1 MERVSHKVL
10 DFSAT
15 LRRDVEGAGPPPK
28 EKKTE
33 KPLPS
38 AVMLSGTDFL
48 STRVASRKPR
58 DFVSKNSPPRAPVAT
73 GLPPVESYK
82 SRKLRQW
89 EKEQSE
95 LQRQLV
101 AAKAAAE
108 AVCSDD
114 ENAPSKMAGED
125 DVLARIPQKLLVKVL
140 SKERQRQVFFAGVS
154 ALSSAPEASMHSLE
168 ENVTSENDHRHTSS
182 WMDSISSAPVPE
194 SLFAYAKRIES
205 SRAAAAHQ
213 STEWFSEK
221 DNENQPQV
229 SKPTHSVT
237 PLMLALQRRRASA
250 SITSLT
256 SPTAAATSNSTSPS
270 SPQSPKRLSRDAS
283 HPPPMYL
290 RSVSTEHIPSIP
302 ENQRAS
308 SPSRTASHQKPAEQC
323 AEKTLN
329 APCFANVAS
338 DYLAFNSGMTL
349 SHTEHHSRDDVP
361 LHEKQNDVL
370 RGRSS
375 WRTVTDQQP
384 SIDRD
389 FWTCVE
395 VASSGDLRDSGHKSS
410 RIIGRPRSNS
420 IRIVQTLG
428 ERPGSSEALSLRPAS
443 PAAHIVQPKAA
454 ATEESRFQ
462 LKEMAGKHRKM
473 LWAIEEQE
481 KQWSIPANSNISF
494 DIMDE
499 NGDGKCTFRDLAMWV
514 RRNHHELHRL
524 PVLLHAFQDTI
535 GTVMSSESFVSRERF
550 PKLLTCILH
559 AARAWVLFDCMA
571 GNSHTSK
578 GDGKVLSKECFVH
591 ALKQLCEDLHAD
603 DIDGQWQNLSECS
616 SDTQAG
622 VTFMAFCTWLS
633 TCEHWQLQQM
643 LNFCKEPR
651 GKDDEIDPPAA
662 YSIVKP
668 HILNMKETSR
678 YAFLYFKRDVFSG
691 THAVPSATQEV
702 Y

>member
-1 MERVSHKVL
+1 MKGNVERVSHKVL
-10 DFSAT
+10 DFSST
-15 LRRDVEGAGPPPK
+15 LRRDVEGADPPPK

-38 AVMLSGTDFL
+38 AVMLSGSDFL
-48 STRVASRKPR
+48 STRIASRKPR

-89 EKEQSE
+89 EKDQSE
-95 LQRQLV
+95 LQRQL
-101 AAKAAAE
+101 AAEKAAAD

-114 ENAPSKMAGED
+114 ENGPSKTAGED

-154 ALSSAPEASMHSLE
+154 ALSNAPEASMHSLE
-168 ENVTSENDHRHTSS
+168 ESLSSESDHRQISS
-182 WMDSISSAPVPE
+182 WMDSISSPPVPE
-194 SLFAYAKRIES
+194 SLFAYAKCIEG
-205 SRAAAAHQ
+205 SRAAAAQQ

-221 DNENQPQV
+221 DNENQPQI
-229 SKPTHSVT
+229 SRRTHSVT

-250 SITSLT
+250 SITS
-256 SPTAAATSNSTSPS
+256 PAAAATSNSTSPS

-283 HPPPMYL
+283 HPPPLYL
-290 RSVSTEHIPSIP
+290 RSVSTEQIPSVP
-302 ENQRAS
+302 ENQRAL
-308 SPSRTASHQKPAEQC
+308 SPSRPASHQKPAEPS

-329 APCFANVAS
+329 ASSFADVAS
-338 DYLAFNSGMTL
+338 DYLAFNSGKTL
-349 SHTEHHSRDDVP
+349 SHTEHHSMDNVA
-361 LHEKQNDVL
+361 LHEKENEVL

-395 VASSGDLRDSGHKSS
+395 VASSGDLRDYGPKNS
-410 RIIGRPRSNS
+410 RIIGRVRSNS
-420 IRIVQTLG
+420 IRSLQMLG
-428 ERPGSSEALSLRPAS
+428 DRPALSEALILRPAS
-443 PAAHIVQPKAA
+443 PMAHIVQPKATTA
-454 ATEESRFQ
+454 EESKCQ

-481 KQWSIPANSNISF
+481 KHWGIPANSNISF

-535 GTVMSSESFVSRERF
+535 GTVMTSESFVSREQF
-550 PKLLTCILH
+550 PKLLSCILH
-559 AARAWVLFDCMA
+559 SARAWVLFDCMA
-571 GNSHTSK
+571 GNSHPSK
-578 GDGKVLSKECFVH
+578 GDGKVLSKECFVQG
-591 ALKQLCEDLHAD
+591 LKQLCEDLHAD
-603 DIDGQWQNLSECS
+603 DIDGQWQDLSECC
-616 SDTQAG
+616 SDAQAG

-633 TCEHWQLQQM
+633 ACQHRQQQQM
-643 LNFCKEPR
+643 LNLCKEPR
-651 GKDDEIDPPAA
+651 SKDDETDTPAA
-662 YSIVKP
+662 YSIAKP
-668 HILNMKETSR
+668 HILNMKETSGC
-678 YAFLYFKRDVFSG
+678 VFIFP
-691 THAVPSATQEV
+691 TRT
-702 Y
+702 